1 MRRYEVQE
9 FGQPLQAHDYP
20 TVTPVGAEVLLR
32 VRAAG
37 VCHSDLHIW
46 EGGYDLGQGKRLSLK
61 DRGIALPL
69 AMGHETVGEVV
80 AIGPDATGVEIG
92 DTRLIYP
99 WIGCGTCTVC
109 LAGNENLCATARF
122 LGVHTHGGYA
132 EQILVPHARY
142 LIDIGD
148 MTPAEMAPYAC
159 SGLTTYSA
167 LKKIPQDIL
176 AREPVVI
183 FGAGGLGLMCT
194 NLLKVMGGRAIL
206 VDIDP
211 AKREAA
217 LKAGAIAAIDGAA
230 PDALK
235 QLWAAA
241 GGPLLAVIDCVGAP
255 STVQMGFNALAKGGQ
270 LIIIGLFGGEA
281 ALSIPLIPMRAI
293 TIQGS
298 YVGNLAELKE
308 LVALVRTKHIQP
320 IPITRRPLAEAA
332 SALDDL
338 HHGKV
343 VGRTVLE
350 PAGG

>member
-9 FGQPLQAHDYP
+9 FGEPLQAHDYP
-20 TVTPVGAEVLLR
+20 ELTPAGAEVLLR

-80 AIGPDATGVEIG
+80 ALGPDATGVAIG
-92 DTRLIYP
+92 DVRLIYP
-99 WIGCGTCTVC
+99 WIGCGHCAVC
-109 LAGNENLCATARF
+109 LAGNENLCAAARF
-122 LGVHTHGGYA
+122 LGVHRHGGYA

-148 MTPAEMAPYAC
+148 LSPADMAPYAC

-167 LKKIPQDIL
+167 LKKIPKDIL
-176 AREPVVI
+176 AREPIVVV
-183 FGAGGLGLMCT
+183 GAGGLGLMCT
-194 NLLKVMGGRAIL
+194 NLIGVLGGRAIL

-211 AKREAA
+211 AKRAAA
-217 LKAGAIAAIDGAA
+217 LAAGAIAAIDGAA
-230 PDALK
+230 ADALD
-235 QLWAAA
+235 QLKAAA
-241 GGPLLAVIDCVGAP
+241 GGMVWAIIDCVGAP
-255 STVQMGFNALAKGGQ
+255 ATVKLGFDALAKGGQ

-281 ALSIPLIPMRAI
+281 RLSIPLIPMRAI
-293 TIQGS
+293 AIQGS

-308 LVALVRTKHIQP
+308 LVALVRSKQIQP
-320 IPITRRPLAEAA
+320 IPITRRPLDQADAA
-332 SALDDL
+332 LSDL
-338 HHGKV
+338 HKGKV

-350 PAGG
+350 PAS

>member
-20 TVTPVGAEVLLR
+20 ALAPTGAEVLLR

-80 AIGPDATGVEIG
+80 ALGPDATGVAIG
-92 DTRLIYP
+92 NVRLIYP
-99 WIGCGTCTVC
+99 WIGCGGCAVC
-109 LAGNENLCATARF
+109 LAGHENLCADARF
-122 LGVHTHGGYA
+122 LGVHRHGGYA

-142 LIDIGD
+142 LVDIGD
-148 MTPAEMAPYAC
+148 LTPADMAPYAC

-167 LKKIPQDIL
+167 LKKIPKDIL
-176 AREPVVI
+176 AREPIVVV
-183 FGAGGLGLMCT
+183 GAGGLGLMCT
-194 NLLKVMGGRAIL
+194 NLIRVLGGRAIL

-211 AKREAA
+211 AKRAAA
-217 LKAGAIAAIDGAA
+217 LEAGAIAAIDGGAA
-230 PDALK
+230 DALDRLK
-235 QLWAAA
+235 AAA
-241 GGPLLAVIDCVGAP
+241 GGAVFAIIDCVGAP
-255 STVQMGFNALAKGGQ
+255 ATVKLGFDALAKGGQ

-281 ALSIPLIPMRAI
+281 NLSIPLIPMRAI

-308 LVALVRTKHIQP
+308 LVALVRTKRIQP
-320 IPITRRPLAEAA
+320 IPITRRPLDQA
-332 SALDDL
+332 SAALSDL
-338 HHGKV
+338 HDGKV

-350 PAGG
+350 PAG